1 MSCATSFAQK
11 AAEAAL
17 AGPREPVLKMVQAY
31 KRRRDAVDTLLRE
44 DGMWTSTPRGAF
56 YAMADISRSGMDS
69 RTFAFELLEK
79 AKVAVAPGSAF
90 GETARDMVRISLA
103 SSEGDLR
110 EGIRRMSEF
119 IDGVNQSL

>member
-1 MSCATSFAQK
+1 
-11 AAEAAL
+11 
-17 AGPREPVLKMVQAY
+17 
-31 KRRRDAVDTLLRE
+31 
-44 DGMWTSTPRGAF
+44 
-56 YAMADISRSGMDS
+56 MADISRSGMDS